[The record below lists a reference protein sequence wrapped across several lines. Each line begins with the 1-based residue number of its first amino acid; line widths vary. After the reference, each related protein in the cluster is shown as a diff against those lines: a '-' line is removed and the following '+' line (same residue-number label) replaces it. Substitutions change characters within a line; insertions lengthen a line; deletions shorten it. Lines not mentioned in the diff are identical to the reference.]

1 MHLKTRNVNT
11 AFRTLVEL
19 FHTGEYS
26 TSYWTY
32 QPTITR
38 RSSRVGEVMVIE
50 EPVIITYE
58 KPRERVLFNAAR
70 DANPFFHLMESLWML
85 AGRNDIAPLTYY
97 SGNYA
102 AQVQDGDSP
111 TANGAY
117 GYRWR
122 RAKADDGE
130 WSGSVVEKVDQLK
143 LIIAHLKANPDS
155 RRAVLSMWSVEDD
168 LLKIGEGN
176 CTCRPEHNHGKH
188 YPGCQVNRA
197 SKDVCCNLNVM
208 FSLRSCRSCAGG
220 VVPTDRDDN
229 ECKLCHGRGKY
240 LDMTVTN
247 RSNDMIWGMLGA
259 NAVHFSFLQEYMA
272 AHLGVEVGVYNQM
285 TNNLHCYVERWHPE
299 KWLED
304 DTYEKVC
311 SGSGPIGAENNGPSL
326 VSDPVVFE
334 EELPCFV
341 ERFAGKVSPEDLAW
355 GWQEPF
361 FERVA
366 QPMLIA
372 FAYHKEKDYYSA
384 LSCVDGI
391 EADDWRIVARNW
403 VERRMNRVKH

>member
-26 TSYWTY
+26 TSYWTFE
-32 QPTITR
+32 PTITR
-38 RSSRVGEVMVIE
+38 RQSRVGEVMVIE
-50 EPVIITYE
+50 EPVIVTYE
-58 KPRERVLFNAAR
+58 KPGERVLFNAAR
-70 DANPFFHLMESLWML
+70 DTNPFFHLYESLWML
-85 AGRNDIAPLTYY
+85 AGRNDIAPLAYY

-122 RAKADDGE
+122 RHATNYHNGATE
-130 WSGSVVEKVDQLK
+130 YTDQLN
-143 LIIAHLKANPDS
+143 LLIAHLKANPDS
-155 RRAVLSMWSVEDD
+155 RRAVLSMWNVEND

-176 CTCRPEHNHGKH
+176 CTCRPEYNQGKH
-188 YPGCQVNRA
+188 YPGCQINRA

-208 FSLRSCRSCAGG
+208 FSIRKEIAGPSDVPPMERTMPVVSRSF
-220 VVPTDRDDN
+220 
-229 ECKLCHGRGKY
+229 

-285 TNNLHCYVERWHPE
+285 TNNLHVYTERWHPE

-304 DTYEKVC
+304 GTYEEIC
-311 SGSGPIGAENNGPSL
+311 SGSGRMGSENNGPPL
-326 VSDPVVFE
+326 VSNPAVFDR
-334 EELPCFV
+334 ELHQFV
-341 ERFAGKVSPEDLAW
+341 EIHKNGDYPYQNW
-355 GWQEPF
+355 TEPF
-361 FERVA
+361 FNEVA
-366 QPMLIA
+366 QPMLWA
-372 FAYHKEKDYYSA
+372 FHCWKRNKT
-384 LSCVDGI
+384 LSPKADQI
-391 EADDWRIVARNW
+391 KADDWRIVARNW
-403 VERRMNRVKH
+403 IGRRMSRAATT